1 MLSKERYHIYGD
13 VAQLARVSD
22 WQSEGREFKS
32 LRLHH
37 RNLLISRIGGFFIFL
52 EYHTKLKMGTVWGPK
67 PYKGTKIRKQ
77 VKIAIKN

>member
-37 RNLLISRIGGFFIFL
+37 PTESGRNLRPGSFLLSGFALAFMNASFIF
-52 EYHTKLKMGTVWGPK
+52 
-67 PYKGTKIRKQ
+67 
-77 VKIAIKN
+77 